1 MEGEEVGGK
10 TNTSQNVLKNFSL
23 FFLVLSLCP
32 KIFSVCFFQ
41 FRFRFDFDFC
51 RKLLAK
57 NCWLL
62 SNLVGGFH
70 IIFVVVV
77 VGILKQN

>member
-23 FFLVLSLCP
+23 FLFYHFVRKFLV
-32 KIFSVCFFQ
+32 FVF
-41 FRFRFDFDFC
+41 FRFRSDFDFY
-51 RKLLAK
+51 RKCLAK

-62 SNLVGGFH
+62 SNLVDAFH
-70 IIFVVVV
+70 IIFVVV